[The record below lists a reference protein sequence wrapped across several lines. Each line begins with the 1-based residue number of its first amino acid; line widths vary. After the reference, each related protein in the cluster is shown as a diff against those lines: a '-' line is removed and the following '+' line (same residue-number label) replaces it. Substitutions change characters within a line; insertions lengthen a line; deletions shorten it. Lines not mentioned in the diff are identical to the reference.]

1 MTASIANESSGGL
14 LAPTS
19 WYISAANVIQG
30 GNHNESV
37 ELNSPSFR
45 SDLEDHYVLILFFF
59 ALIVILG
66 TALNCLEI
74 YFIVKNKL
82 YKEATNTYF
91 LNLAVAD
98 IIKCNVT
105 LPFSVMSLLFQN
117 WILGEF
123 LCYFL
128 PMLQVSYTI
137 IIFYKYYVVGVQL

>member
-1 MTASIANESSGGL
+1 MITENDFDFTL
-14 LAPTS
+14 PTS
-19 WYISAANVIQG
+19 YWLSAANAVQG
-30 GNHNESV
+30 NFNDTIR
-37 ELNSPSFR
+37 LNTPSFR
-45 SDLEDHYVLILFFF
+45 SDLENNYVLILFTFTV
-59 ALIVILG
+59 IVLFG
-66 TALNCLEI
+66 TVLNVLEI

-82 YKEATNTYF
+82 YREATNTYF

-128 PMLQVSYTI
+128 PMLQVGFIEYIDI
-137 IIFYKYYVVGVQL
+137 ILHK